1 MKMHAG
7 KEILAVE
14 AKMIRTNLPEFRSGD
29 TVRVHARIKEGGKER
44 IQYVEGVV
52 IRRSGNGATKTFT
65 LRKISDG
72 IGVEIIYP
80 INSANVANIEVI
92 SRGDVR
98 RSRLYYLRGL
108 TGKAA
113 RLKEKVGGE
122 GGGGMKSSKIA
133 HAEKMAAEAA
143 TSKSSKA
150 SKAAAKEAKEAAGK

>member
-1 MKMHAG
+1 MHAS
-7 KEILAVE
+7 KEVLAVE
-14 AKMIRTNLPEFRSGD
+14 SKFIRTNLPEFRSGD

-52 IRRSGNGATKTFT
+52 IRKSGNGTTKTFT

-72 IGVEIIYP
+72 IGVELIYP
-80 INSANVANIEVI
+80 IASTNVANIEVV

-98 RSRLYYLRGL
+98 RARLFYLRGL

-113 RLKEKVGGE
+113 RLKEKVGE
-122 GGGGMKSSKIA
+122 TGGGMKSTKIA

-143 TSKSSKA
+143 TSKSSKDA
-150 SKAAAKEAKEAAGK
+150 KAAKAAKEADGK

>member
-1 MKMHAG
+1 LIFKENDMHAS
-7 KEILAVE
+7 KEVQAVE
-14 AKMIRTNLPEFRSGD
+14 KKLARTNLPEFRSGD

-52 IRRSGNGATKTFT
+52 IRKSGNGATKTFT
-65 LRKISDG
+65 LRKISGG

-80 INSANVANIEVI
+80 VASANVANIEVV

-113 RLKEKVGGE
+113 RLKEKVE
-122 GGGGMKSSKIA
+122 ATESS
-133 HAEKMAAEAA
+133 EKPAVN
-143 TSKSSKA
+143 
-150 SKAAAKEAKEAAGK
+150 

>member
-1 MKMHAG
+1 MHAS
-7 KEILAVE
+7 KEVQAVE
-14 AKMIRTNLPEFRSGD
+14 KKLARTNLPEFRSGD

-52 IRRSGNGATKTFT
+52 IRRSGKGATKTFT

-80 INSANVANIEVI
+80 LASTNVANIEVVT
-92 SRGDVR
+92 RGDVR

-113 RLKEKVGGE
+113 RLKEKAVGAE
-122 GGGGMKSSKIA
+122 GA
-133 HAEKMAAEAA
+133 D
-143 TSKSSKA
+143 KA
-150 SKAAAKEAKEAAGK
+150 KAKAN